1 VNAVAEVAGFSDRAA
16 TRAVDM
22 LRAVALGAVCAAA
35 WGLWGIAIAVG
46 IQVVIVALAVLWG
59 LLRG

>member
-1 VNAVAEVAGFSDRAA
+1 
-16 TRAVDM
+16 M